1 MNEFDFGPLTCYIED
16 ENITDIN
23 YNGKHLWIDHLTKGR
38 YCEYFDEDDFIKQFC
53 FKAQHIVESFCTQ
66 ILTILIG
73 NLSLIQ

>member
-38 YCEYFDEDDFIKQFC
+38 YCEYFDEDDFIKQVFVASNHDYVM
-53 FKAQHIVESFCTQ
+53 FISTEGKAYYINTCK
-66 ILTILIG
+66 IR
-73 NLSLIQ
+73 